1 MPELLLSPVSGL
13 SKSQLAKTTAT
24 VSDVIIGKKFYD
36 ANGNIA
42 TGTLV
47 EQSAYVQSVDNPYM
61 YEGVLCVNFPLGA
74 YRTKVS
80 GQTGS
85 QVQVAQ
91 SNVASAIGLTAGM
104 LVSGQSCL
112 GITGTGSTAP
122 NITAINQSGGWGE
135 GTILS
140 SWGCWTGLTN
150 NIRMAFHW
158 RAESDYNV
166 NGFIRFMKDGYE
178 VAAQEFSKGNG
189 FVDKS
194 FNSPGNYNVQ
204 IRVDYHAGNGTF
216 YIGGMFVGY

>member
-1 MPELLLSPVSGL
+1 MPELLLSPASGL

-24 VSDVIIGKKFYD
+24 VSDVISGKKFYD

-47 EQSAYVQSVDNPYM
+47 EHSAYVQSVDNPYM
-61 YEGVLCVNFPLGA
+61 NEGVLCVNFPLGA

-112 GITGTGSTAP
+112 GITGTGGRVYRESGWVTQVRDDP
-122 NITAINQSGGWGE
+122 NLKGRPFKVRVQA
-135 GTILS
+135 
-140 SWGCWTGLTN
+140 
-150 NIRMAFHW
+150 
-158 RAESDYNV
+158 
-166 NGFIRFMKDGYE
+166 NG
-178 VAAQEFSKGNG
+178 N
-189 FVDKS
+189 
-194 FNSPGNYNVQ
+194 NSPS
-204 IRVDYHAGNGTF
+204 ITLAFDNGTN
-216 YIGGMFVGY
+216 INV